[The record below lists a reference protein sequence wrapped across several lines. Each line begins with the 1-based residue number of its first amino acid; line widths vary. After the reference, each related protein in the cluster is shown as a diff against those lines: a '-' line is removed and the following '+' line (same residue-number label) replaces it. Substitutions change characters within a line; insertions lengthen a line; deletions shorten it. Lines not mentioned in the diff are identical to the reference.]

1 MSESRIR
8 YEPEKF
14 KELILYLCKRGVD
27 EGLTIGSTKLNKLLF
42 FADFRAFTKLGS
54 PITGARYQKLEW
66 GPAPRALLPVRRELL
81 EEGSVSFRD
90 LEDWNQVLDP
100 LREPDM
106 SAFSAEERF
115 IVDEVFEELRS
126 LNATSASDYSHT
138 RSPGWNA
145 ADEFEDIPYD
155 TARIG
160 MDRPPEHVFT
170 FFRELH
176 SSSAA

>member
-1 MSESRIR
+1 
-8 YEPEKF
+8 
-14 KELILYLCKRGVD
+14 
-27 EGLTIGSTKLNKLLF
+27 
-42 FADFRAFTKLGS
+42 
-54 PITGARYQKLEW
+54 
-66 GPAPRALLPVRRELL
+66 
-81 EEGSVSFRD
+81 
-90 LEDWNQVLDP
+90 
-100 LREPDM
+100 M